1 MHSVV
6 LVAQHA
12 PEGAPQREVFDSRG
26 YFVLEEVHDS
36 AALITAVGRL
46 APDVVIVCTDWLRD
60 DLLNSLRRLSSAAP
74 RPVVVFTSDASRDAI
89 RSAVDAGVSAYVVDG
104 WTPDRLAPIIEVAC
118 ARFEVYA
125 SMKHELAAT
134 KNKLAERKLVEKAK
148 GIVMHQRRLSEEQAY
163 AALRRMA
170 MDQNLTLAEISR
182 RVIDVASLLA

>member
-6 LVAQHA
+6 LVTQHA
-12 PEGAPQREVFDSRG
+12 PTGAPQREVLDSRG
-26 YFVLEEVHDS
+26 YFVLEELHD
-36 AALITAVGRL
+36 APALITEVVRL

-89 RSAVDAGVSAYVVDG
+89 RSAVDVGVSAYVVEG
-104 WTPDRLAPIIEVAC
+104 WAPDRLAPIIEVAC
-118 ARFEVYA
+118 ARFEAYA
-125 SMKHELAAT
+125 SLKHELAAT

-148 GIVMHQRRLSEEQAY
+148 GIVMHQRRLSEEQAF

-170 MDQNLTLAEISR
+170 MDQNLTLVEISR